1 MPQRLLPNTL
11 QERMAKNADRRVTL
25 IKFYRFYPF
34 TESEIKA
41 ICYIY
46 KIH

>member
-25 IKFYRFYPF
+25 IKFYRFYFYPF

-41 ICYIY
+41 ICY
-46 KIH
+46 